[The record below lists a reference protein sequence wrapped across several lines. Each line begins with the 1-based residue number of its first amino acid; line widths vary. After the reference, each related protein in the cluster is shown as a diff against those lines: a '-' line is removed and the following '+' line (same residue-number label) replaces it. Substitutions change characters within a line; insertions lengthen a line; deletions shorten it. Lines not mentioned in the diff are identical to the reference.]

1 MCGVAVMVN
10 GVFDHLALVRTFGPR
25 APSLGRG

>member
-10 GVFDHLALVRTFGPR
+10 GVLDHLTIVRTLGPAR
-25 APSLGRG
+25 LRTDG